1 MSESNDVTARR
12 AKLTPAQLALLQ
24 RRLRRDGG
32 AEAAVDGAA
41 APRPSREGIAKSID
55 DGAAAPASFMQQG
68 QWFLWQLDAGNTAY
82 HVGGGLGFSGPLDVA
97 ALQAAVHRLV
107 QRHDSLRTVFGAG
120 PEGLPEQRIDPAARV
135 EIPFAD
141 LSLLDAATRAVRHRE
156 AVLQVCCTPFDLTS
170 GPLLRGMLLK
180 MEEGEHQLLLMLH
193 HIVSDAW
200 TVELI
205 LDELAQLYARQLD
218 DAATPAAAAAEA
230 GPEIRYVD
238 FARWQHRWL
247 EGEEGAQQLAHW
259 RRRLG
264 GSEPVL
270 DLATDRPRTG
280 QSGYRAVQHAL
291 DVPADL
297 ARELRQQA
305 RAQGGTLFMVLLAAF
320 HAVLF
325 RYTGQEEIRVGVP
338 VAGRNRP
345 ETAGVVGAFI
355 NTVVMDARLNAR
367 MPLADLLAQVRD
379 TAFEAQANQELP
391 YERLVHALRADR
403 GSAGPAS
410 GTPLFQ
416 VMFNHLGEG
425 DRPLRG
431 WPRLSVRRI
440 DLEER
445 AAPFELTLETIER
458 EDGGIR
464 AAFRYAAELFEP
476 ATIARLADHY
486 HRVLAALA
494 ADPGQALG
502 ELALLDEAEHAQLAA
517 WGVGTASHGQAE
529 PVHHVIARRAA
540 AHPDAEALVFGDETL
555 SYAELDRRANRLAHR
570 LIAQGV
576 RPESLVGVALERSN
590 ELVIALL
597 AVLKAGG
604 AYVPIDPDHPADR
617 IAYMVEDSGL
627 ALVLTHERLRERLP
641 AGGEG
646 SVAVLAIDAGDSDDA
661 SDSDPAVTLDAE
673 NLAYVIYTS
682 GSTGKPK
689 GAANRHRAL
698 HSRLAWMQQAYGLG
712 PGDTVLQKTP
722 FSFDVSVWEFFW
734 PLMHGA
740 RLAVAA
746 PGDHRDPA
754 RLVALIRRHGV
765 STLHFVPSM
774 LQAFLTQ
781 PDVESCTSLR
791 RIVCSGEALPAEAQN
806 EVLRRLPQAGLY
818 NLYGPTEA
826 AIDVTHWTCRDDG
839 RSQVP
844 IGQPISGI
852 QTYVLDASLNLVPP
866 GVAGELYL
874 GGIGLARGYARR
886 PGLTSE
892 RFVADPFDA
901 EGGGR
906 LYRTGDLVRWN
917 GNGQLDYLGRLDHQ
931 VKIRGFRI
939 ELGEIEAQLLAHP
952 QVREAVVVT
961 QQAAGGMR
969 LAAYVSL
976 REVPDARDPDVQ
988 ALREWLAR
996 TLPEYMVPPLLMTLP
1011 GLPLNANGKIDRK
1024 ALPPIQ
1030 AAGADAYEAPSG
1042 PLEEAMARVWSELLG
1057 VAQVGRE
1064 ANFFELGGHSL
1075 MAAQLV
1081 SRLRAGAGLQ
1091 LALREVFDHPVLR
1104 GMAARLV
1111 PTAGATLAALM
1122 PVARVAQMSLSP
1134 TQHRLWLVD
1143 RLSGA
1148 AARTAYNMAT
1158 ALRFEGPL
1166 DPAVLRRALETLVS
1180 RHEVLRMAYPE
1191 NDDGEPVATIAPVAA
1206 FDLPW
1211 IDISPVAPGDE
1222 AARIDAA
1229 LEAMA
1234 AQPFD
1239 LAAAAP
1245 LRASLLHL
1253 GPGRQALLLCV
1264 HHIAFDGWSGAIFAR
1279 EFVAAYEALRAD
1291 RPSTLPPLRVQYADY
1306 AVWHARMLE
1315 ATRAQDT
1322 AFWQRYL
1329 GNAPKG
1335 SRLPAD
1341 GQPPAAAAHV
1351 GDSLRV
1357 PIEGAL
1363 VEALEP
1369 LALANKTSRFTVMLA
1384 AFLALVHREAGAD
1397 DLVIGTDVAGRDHPE
1412 LEKLM
1417 GFFVNVVPLRSRRKA
1432 DVRFTEWLAQVHAST
1447 QSALA
1452 HGSVPFDRILDAAG
1466 ISRAQGGPVRMLFVM
1481 QNTPASRFEIPGLR
1495 IDVVPQRVRHSKFD
1509 IAVFVH
1515 EGPRDRPAEWTAE
1528 WVYDTGLYR
1537 GESIRRWAADWCALL
1552 RQWVISPDAR
1562 VEQLFSS
1569 PARKESSMNPMPS
1582 PQLGKLDKLKK
1593 FATKTPG
1600 AAPAPAL
1607 ASPSAPATALPP
1619 VKTSFLSA
1627 DREFP
1632 LVVEATGSDFDAL
1645 AWVREHRGFVDDA
1658 LARHGGLLFRN
1669 FGLATPQDFE
1679 AFAEN
1684 VEPELYGSYG
1694 DLPKKEGGRRTYR
1707 STPYPERQMIL
1718 YHNES
1723 SHMERWPRKQWFYCE
1738 LPSPVGGATPI
1749 VDCREMLRRLPAE
1762 IVEAF
1767 ERKALTYVRTFT
1779 PHLDVS
1785 WRDFFKTDQRAEVEA
1800 RLAAGGIEWRWLDPD
1815 TLQTRT
1821 HCPAVMKHPLTGER
1835 VFFNQVQLHHPA
1847 CLEADVREDLLALV
1861 GAERMPRYV
1870 CYGDGTPIDDET
1882 MAIVGRT
1889 YEQCAVRF
1897 DWRKGDVVMLDNM
1910 LAAHARDPYQGPRKI
1925 VVAMGAMFERSAL
1938 LAAEAAGTAAVA
1950 ETAGSE

>member
-1 MSESNDVTARR
+1 MSQSNDIGARR
-12 AKLTPAQLALLQ
+12 AKLTPAQLSLLQ
-24 RRLRRDGG
+24 RRLKREDGN
-32 AEAAVDGAA
+32 GAA
-41 APRPSREGIAKSID
+41 ETAGTAPRPSREGIAKSND
-55 DGAAAPASFMQQG
+55 DGSAAPVSFMQQG

-82 HVGGGLGFSGPLDVA
+82 HVGGGLGFSGSLDVA
-97 ALQAAVHRLV
+97 ALQGAVHRLV
-107 QRHDSLRTVFGAG
+107 LRHDSLRTVFGTGAQ
-120 PEGLPEQRIDPAARV
+120 GLPEQRIDPAARV
-135 EIPFAD
+135 DIPFTD
-141 LSLLDAATRAVRHRE
+141 LSTLDAATRAVRHRE
-156 AVLQVCCTPFDLTS
+156 AVLRVCRTPFDLTT
-170 GPLLRGMLLK
+170 GPLLRGALLK

-205 LDELAQLYARQLD
+205 LDELAQLYAQQVD
-218 DAATPAAAAAEA
+218 EAAAPAGAAQA
-230 GPEIRYVD
+230 GPEIRYID
-238 FARWQHRWL
+238 FARWQQRWL
-247 EGEEGAQQLAHW
+247 DGEEGARQLAYW

-264 GSEPVL
+264 GSQPVL
-270 DLATDRPRTG
+270 DLATDRPRSG
-280 QSGYRAVQHAL
+280 QSGYSAVQHAL
-291 DVPADL
+291 DVPAPL
-297 ARELRQQA
+297 VRKLRQQA

-325 RYTGQEEIRVGVP
+325 RYTGQEEIRIGVP
-338 VAGRNRP
+338 VAGRSRP
-345 ETAGVVGAFI
+345 ETAGIVGAFI
-355 NTVVMDARLNAR
+355 NTVVMDARPNAR

-391 YERLVHALRADR
+391 YERLVQALRAD
-403 GSAGPAS
+403 GGHA

-431 WPRLSVRRI
+431 WPRLEVRRI

-458 EDGGIR
+458 EDGSIR
-464 AAFRYAAELFEP
+464 AAFRYAAELFES
-476 ATIARLADHY
+476 ATMARLAGHY

-494 ADPGQALG
+494 DDPRQALG
-502 ELALLDEAEHAQLAA
+502 AVRLLDDAEHAQLAA
-517 WGVGTASHGQAE
+517 WGVNTAGHGEAE
-529 PVHHVIARRAA
+529 PVHHLIARRAA
-540 AHPDAEALVFGDETL
+540 AHPDAEALFFGDETL
-555 SYAELDRRANRLAHR
+555 SYAELERRANRLAHR
-570 LIAQGV
+570 LIARGV

-597 AVLKAGG
+597 AVMKAGG
-604 AYVPIDPDHPADR
+604 AYVPIDPEHPADR

-627 ALVLTHERLRERLP
+627 ALVLTQERLRGRLP
-641 AGGEG
+641 ADAG
-646 SVAVLAIDAGDSDDA
+646 VAVLAIDAAEANDA
-661 SDSDPAVTLDAE
+661 PDSDPAVALDAE

-698 HSRLAWMQQAYGLG
+698 HNRVAWMQQAYGLG

-734 PLMHGA
+734 PLMYGA

-754 RLVALIRRHGV
+754 RLVELIRRHGV

-806 EVLRRLPQAGLY
+806 EVLKRLPQAKLY

-839 RSQVP
+839 RSQVA

-852 QTYVLDASLNLVPP
+852 RTHVLDASLNLVPP

-874 GGIGLARGYARR
+874 GGIGLARGYAKR

-901 EGGGR
+901 AGGR

-917 GNGQLDYLGRLDHQ
+917 SQGQLDYLGRLDHQ

-961 QQAAGGMR
+961 QQATGGAR

-976 REVPDARDPDVQ
+976 RAVQGDAREVDVQ
-988 ALREWLAR
+988 ALREWLGR
-996 TLPEYMVPPLLMTLP
+996 TLPEYMVPSLLMKLP

-1030 AAGADAYEAPSG
+1030 AADAGTHAPPSG
-1042 PLEEAMARVWSELLG
+1042 ALEEALARIWTELLG
-1057 VAQVGRE
+1057 ATEVGRE

-1081 SRLRAGAGLQ
+1081 SRLRAGAELQ
-1091 LALREVFDHPVLR
+1091 LPLREVFDHPVLR
-1104 GMAARLV
+1104 DMATRLV
-1111 PTAGATLAALM
+1111 PAGAGAPLPMLV

-1191 NDDGEPVATIAPVAA
+1191 NDEGEPVATIASVAA

-1211 IDISPVAPGDE
+1211 IDLAPLAPEAE
-1222 AARIDAA
+1222 AARIDTA

-1239 LAAAAP
+1239 LANAAP

-1253 GPGRQALLLCV
+1253 GPGRHALLLCV

-1279 EFVAAYEALRAD
+1279 EFVAAYESLRAD

-1306 AVWHARMLE
+1306 ALWHARTLE
-1315 ATRAQDT
+1315 ATRAQD
-1322 AFWQRYL
+1322 AVFWQRHL
-1329 GNAPKG
+1329 DNAPKG
-1335 SRLPAD
+1335 SRLPVDTPLPGVA
-1341 GQPPAAAAHV
+1341 GHA

-1357 PIEGAL
+1357 PVEGAL
-1363 VEALEP
+1363 VEALAP
-1369 LALANKTSRFTVMLA
+1369 LARANKTSRFTVMLA
-1384 AFLALVHREAGAD
+1384 AFLALVHREAGTD
-1397 DLVIGTDVAGRDHPE
+1397 DIVVGTDVAGRDHPE
-1412 LEKLM
+1412 LEKLI
-1417 GFFVNVVPLRSRRKA
+1417 GFFVNVVPLRSRRDEA
-1432 DVRFTEWLAQVHAST
+1432 ARFTDWLAEVHAGT

-1452 HGSVPFDRILDAAG
+1452 HGGVPLDRILDLAG
-1466 ISRAQGGPVRMLFVM
+1466 LGRGQGTPVRMLFVM
-1481 QNTPASRFEIPGLR
+1481 QNTPTGHFEIPGLR

-1515 EGPRDRPAEWTAE
+1515 EGPREWTAE

-1537 GESIRRWAADWCALL
+1537 SESIRRWAADWCALL
-1552 RQWVISPDAR
+1552 RQLVISPEAR
-1562 VEQLFSS
+1562 VEQLFST
-1569 PARKESSMNPMPS
+1569 PVRKESPMNPMPS

-1593 FATKTPG
+1593 FAARPP
-1600 AAPAPAL
+1600 AAVVPA
-1607 ASPSAPATALPP
+1607 ASAATAGVAEASRPQ
-1619 VKTSFLSA
+1619 VKTSFLSEA
-1627 DREFP
+1627 RQFP
-1632 LVVEATGSDFDAL
+1632 VVIEPASAAFDAL

-1658 LARHGGLLFRN
+1658 LSRHGGLLFRN
-1669 FGLATPQDFE
+1669 FGLETPQDFE

-1723 SHMERWPRKQWFYCE
+1723 SHMDRWPRKQWFYCE
-1738 LPSPVGGATPI
+1738 LPSRVGGATPI

-1800 RLAAGGIEWRWLDPD
+1800 RLAAGGIEWRWLDED

-1861 GAERMPRYV
+1861 GAERMPRHV

-1889 YEQCAVRF
+1889 YEDCAVRF

-1910 LAAHARDPYQGPRKI
+1910 LAAHARDPYEGPRKI
-1925 VVAMGAMFERSAL
+1925 VVAMGAMFERSTL
-1938 LAAEAAGTAAVA
+1938 LAAEAVGN
-1950 ETAGSE
+1950 E

>member
-1 MSESNDVTARR
+1 MSESNDIATRR

-24 RRLRRDGG
+24 RRLRRDGTDDAAPG
-32 AEAAVDGAA
+32 EAASQAA
-41 APRPSREGIAKSID
+41 ARVSPEGIARTAD
-55 DGAAAPASFMQQG
+55 DGGCAPVSFMQQG

-82 HVGGGLGFSGPLDVA
+82 HVGGGLGFSGPLDVG
-97 ALQAAVHRLV
+97 ALQEAVRRLV
-107 QRHDSLRTVFGAG
+107 LRHDSLRTVFGAG
-120 PEGLPEQRIDPAARV
+120 SDGLPVQRIDPAARID
-135 EIPFAD
+135 IPFAD
-141 LSLLDAATRAVRHRE
+141 LSLLDAGARASRHRE
-156 AVLQVCCTPFDLTS
+156 AVVQVCRAPFDLTA
-170 GPLLRGMLLK
+170 GPLLRGALLK
-180 MEEGEHQLLLMLH
+180 MADDEHQLLLMLH

-205 LDELAQLYARQLD
+205 LDELARLYAQQVD
-218 DAATPAAAAAEA
+218 AAAAAAAVSGPE
-230 GPEIRYVD
+230 PEIRYID

-247 EGEEGAQQLAHW
+247 EGEEGARQLAYW
-259 RRRLG
+259 RQRLG
-264 GSEPVL
+264 ASQPVL
-270 DLATDRPRTG
+270 DLATDRPRTANA
-280 QSGYRAVQHAL
+280 GYSAAQHAL
-291 DVPADL
+291 DVPAPL
-297 ARELRQQA
+297 ARELKRQA

-320 HAVLF
+320 HGVLF

-355 NTVVMDARLNAR
+355 NTVVMGARPHTR
-367 MPLADLLAQVRD
+367 MPLAELLAQVRD
-379 TAFEAQANQELP
+379 TAFEAQAHQELP
-391 YERLVHALRADR
+391 YERLVQALRAE
-403 GSAGPAS
+403 GGNAAA
-410 GTPLFQ
+410 PLFQ

-431 WPRLSVRRI
+431 WPRLRVRRI

-458 EDGGIR
+458 ADGSIR
-464 AAFRYAAELFEP
+464 CAFRYAAELFEP
-476 ATIARLADHY
+476 ATIARLAGHY
-486 HRVLAALA
+486 HRVLEALA
-494 ADPGQALG
+494 ADPQQALG
-502 ELALLDEAEHAQLAA
+502 AIALLGDDEHAQLAA
-517 WGVGTASHGQAE
+517 WGINAHGHGEAV

-540 AHPDAEALVFGDETL
+540 AHPHDEALAFGDQVLT
-555 SYAELDRRANRLAHR
+555 YAELDRRANRLAHR
-570 LIAQGV
+570 LIAHGV
-576 RPESLVGVALERSN
+576 RPESLVGVVLERSV

-597 AVLKAGG
+597 AVMKAGG
-604 AYVPIDPDHPADR
+604 AYVPLDPEHPADR
-617 IAYMVEDSGL
+617 IAYMVQDSGL
-627 ALVLTHERLRERLP
+627 ALVLTQGHLAERLP
-641 AGGEG
+641 ADAG
-646 SVAVLAIDAGDSDDA
+646 VPLLAIDAPEALGAGDFA
-661 SDSDPAVTLDAE
+661 DSDPAVALDAE

-698 HSRLAWMQQAYGLG
+698 HNRLAWMQQAYGLA

-734 PLMHGA
+734 PLMYGA

-754 RLVALIRRHGV
+754 RLVALIRRHRV
-765 STLHFVPSM
+765 CTLHFVPSM
-774 LQAFLTQ
+774 LQAFLAQ
-781 PDVESCTSLR
+781 PDVEACTTLR

-806 EVLRRLPQAGLY
+806 EVLRRLPQAKLY

-839 RSQVP
+839 RSQVS
-844 IGQPISGI
+844 IGRPVSGI
-852 QTYVLDASLNLVPP
+852 QTHVLDASLNLVPA

-874 GGIGLARGYARR
+874 GGIGLARGYVGR
-886 PGLTSE
+886 PGLTAV

-901 EGGGR
+901 ERGGR

-917 GNGQLDYLGRLDHQ
+917 SQGQLDYLGRLDHQ

-952 QVREAVVVT
+952 GVREAVVVA
-961 QQAAGGMR
+961 QQAPGGAR
-969 LAAYVSL
+969 LVAYVSPHAGQD
-976 REVPDARDPDVQ
+976 VDAA
-988 ALREWLAR
+988 ALREWLGR
-996 TLPEYMVPPLLMTLP
+996 TLTEYMVPSLLMTLP
-1011 GLPLNANGKIDRK
+1011 ALPLNANGKIDRK
-1024 ALPPIQ
+1024 ALPLVQ
-1030 AAGADAYEAPSG
+1030 ATDAGTGAHEPPSG
-1042 PLEEAMARVWSELLG
+1042 ALEETLARVWGELLG
-1057 VAQVGRE
+1057 VSEVGRH
-1064 ANFFELGGHSL
+1064 AHFFELGGHSL

-1081 SRLRAGAGLQ
+1081 SRLRAGAALQ
-1091 LALREVFDHPVLR
+1091 LPLKEVFDHPVLR
-1104 GMAARLV
+1104 DMAVRLQ
-1111 PTAGATLAALM
+1111 PAEPMAGTPPLM
-1122 PVARVAQMSLSP
+1122 PVARAVQIGLSP

-1143 RLSGA
+1143 RLADA
-1148 AARTAYNMAT
+1148 AGRTAYNMAT
-1158 ALRFEGPL
+1158 ALRFDGPL

-1191 NDDGEPVATIAPVAA
+1191 NDEGEPVATIAPMAA

-1211 IDISPVAPGDE
+1211 IDSSVAPEAE
-1222 AARIDAA
+1222 AARIDTA
-1229 LEAMA
+1229 LDTMA
-1234 AQPFD
+1234 AEPFD

-1245 LRASLLHL
+1245 LRAALLHL
-1253 GPGRQALLLCV
+1253 GPGRHALLLCV
-1264 HHIAFDGWSGAIFAR
+1264 HHIAFDGWSGAIFAS
-1279 EFVAAYEALRAD
+1279 EFVAAYAALRDD

-1322 AFWQRYL
+1322 AFWRRYL
-1329 GNAPKG
+1329 DNAPKG

-1341 GQPPAAAAHV
+1341 EQMQAVTAHA

-1363 VEALEP
+1363 VETLNP

-1384 AFLALVHREAGAD
+1384 AFLALVHREAGVD
-1397 DLVIGTDVAGRDHPE
+1397 DLVIGTDVAGRDHPG

-1417 GFFVNVVPLRSRRKA
+1417 GFFVNVVPLRSRRNA
-1432 DVRFTEWLAQVHAST
+1432 DIRFTEWLAQVHAST

-1481 QNTPASRFEIPGLR
+1481 QNTPASHFEIPGLR

-1593 FATKTPG
+1593 FAAKTPIAT
-1600 AAPAPAL
+1600 AAAEPAT
-1607 ASPSAPATALPP
+1607 SSIPATALPP

-1632 LVVEATGSDFDAL
+1632 LVVEAMGSDFDAL
-1645 AWVREHRGFVDDA
+1645 AWVRGHRDFVDDA

-1669 FGLATPQDFE
+1669 FGLQTPQDFE

-1785 WRDFFKTDQRAEVEA
+1785 WRDFFKTDQRVEVEA
-1800 RLAAGGIEWRWLDPD
+1800 RLTAGGVEWRWLDPD

-1861 GAERMPRYV
+1861 GTERMPRYV

-1889 YEQCAVRF
+1889 YEACAVRF

-1925 VVAMGAMFERSAL
+1925 VVAMGAMFERATL

>member
-1 MSESNDVTARR
+1 MSESKDLSARR
-12 AKLTPAQLALLQ
+12 AKLSPAQLSLLQ
-24 RRLRRDGG
+24 RRLRREGDHGP
-32 AEAAVDGAA
+32 A
-41 APRPSREGIAKSID
+41 APPRSREAIAKSID
-55 DGAAAPASFMQQG
+55 DGGAAPVSFMQQG
-68 QWFLWQLDAGNTAY
+68 QWFLWQLDASNTAY
-82 HVGGGLGFSGPLDVA
+82 HVGGALGFLGPLDVA

-107 QRHDSLRTVFGAG
+107 QRHDSLRTVFGLNV
-120 PEGLPEQRIDPAARV
+120 EGLPEQRLDAAARI
-135 EIPFAD
+135 EIPFVD
-141 LSLLDAATRAVRHRE
+141 LSALDAAMRALRHRE
-156 AVLQVCCTPFDLTS
+156 AVLEVCRTPFDLTT
-170 GPLLRGMLLK
+170 GPLLRGKLLK
-180 MEEGEHQLLLMLH
+180 MEEGEHHLLLTLH

-205 LDELAQLYARQLD
+205 LDELAQLYAQQLD
-218 DAATPAAAAAEA
+218 GDAAFA
-230 GPEIRYVD
+230 GGEPEIRYID

-247 EGEEGAQQLAHW
+247 ESEEGARQLSHW

-264 GSEPVL
+264 GHPPAL
-270 DLATDRPRTG
+270 DLATDRPRSG
-280 QSGYRAVQHAL
+280 LSGYSAVQHVL
-291 DVPADL
+291 DLPATL
-297 ARELRQQA
+297 VLELRQQA
-305 RAQGGTLFMVLLAAF
+305 RAQGGTLFMALLAAF
-320 HAVLF
+320 HALLF
-325 RYTGQEEIRVGVP
+325 RHTGQAEIRVGVP
-338 VAGRNRP
+338 VSGRTRP

-355 NTVVMDARLNAR
+355 NTVVMDARPDAR
-367 MPLADLLAQVRD
+367 MSLAELLAQVRD

-391 YERLVHALRADR
+391 YERLVQALRADR
-403 GSAGPAS
+403 DPA

-431 WPRLSVRRI
+431 WPGLNVRRI

-476 ATIARLADHY
+476 ATIARLAGHY
-486 HRVLAALA
+486 QRVLAALA
-494 ADPGQALG
+494 DDPRQALG
-502 ELALLDEAEHAQLAA
+502 ALALLDDAEQAQLAA
-517 WGVGTASHGQAE
+517 WGVNTASHGEAE
-529 PVHHVIARRAA
+529 PVHHLIARRAA
-540 AHPDAEALVFGDETL
+540 AHPQDEALVFGDETL
-555 SYAELDRRANRLAHR
+555 SYAELERRANRLAHR
-570 LIAQGV
+570 LVARGV
-576 RPESLVGVALERSN
+576 RPESLVGVALERGS

-597 AVLKAGG
+597 AVMKAGG
-604 AYVPIDPDHPADR
+604 AYVPIDPDHPPDR
-617 IAYMVEDSGL
+617 IAYMLADSGL
-627 ALVLTHERLRERLP
+627 ALVLTQQRLRERLP
-641 AGGEG
+641 ADAG
-646 SVAVLAIDAGDSDDA
+646 VAVLAIDAPDA
-661 SDSDPAVTLDAE
+661 NDAPDHDPAVALNAE

-698 HSRLAWMQQAYGLG
+698 HNRLAWMQQAYGIG

-754 RLVALIRRHGV
+754 RLVELIRRHGV

-774 LQAFLTQ
+774 LQAFLSH
-781 PDVESCTSLR
+781 PEVESCTSLR

-806 EVLRRLPQAGLY
+806 EGFRRLPGVGLY

-839 RSQVP
+839 RSQVA
-844 IGQPISGI
+844 IGQPVSGI
-852 QTYVLDASLNLVPP
+852 QTHVLDASLNLVPP

-874 GGIGLARGYARR
+874 GGIGLARGYAKR
-886 PGLTSE
+886 PGLTAE
-892 RFVADPFDA
+892 RFVADPF
-901 EGGGR
+901 GQGGR

-917 GNGQLDYLGRLDHQ
+917 AEGQLDYLGRLDHQ
-931 VKIRGFRI
+931 VKIRGLRI

-961 QQAAGGMR
+961 QQGAGGVR

-976 REVPDARDPDVQ
+976 RGGQASPPFDAQV
-988 ALREWLAR
+988 LREWLGR
-996 TLPEYMVPPLLMTLP
+996 MLPEYMVPSLLMTLP
-1011 GLPLNANGKIDRK
+1011 ALPLNANGKIDRK
-1024 ALPPIQ
+1024 ALPPIE
-1030 AAGADAYEAPSG
+1030 AADTGAHEPPSG
-1042 PLEEAMARVWSELLG
+1042 ALEEALARVWRELLG
-1057 VAQVGRE
+1057 VAQAGRE

-1081 SRLRAGAGLQ
+1081 SRLRTGAALQ
-1091 LALREVFDHPVLR
+1091 LPLREVFEHPVLR
-1104 GMAARLV
+1104 DMATRLV
-1111 PTAGATLAALM
+1111 PVVAGASSPPPLM
-1122 PVARVAQMSLSP
+1122 PVARAAQMSLSP

-1143 RLSGA
+1143 RLSSDA
-1148 AARTAYNMAT
+1148 SRAAYNMAT

-1166 DPAVLRRALETLVS
+1166 DPVVLRRALETLVS
-1180 RHEVLRMAYPE
+1180 RHEVLRMAYPGNNE
-1191 NDDGEPVATIAPVAA
+1191 GEPVATIAPMVA

-1211 IDISPVAPGDE
+1211 VDLSPVAPETE

-1253 GPGRQALLLCV
+1253 GPGRHALLLCV

-1315 ATRAQDT
+1315 ATRAQDA

-1329 GNAPKG
+1329 DHAPKG
-1335 SRLPAD
+1335 SRLPVD
-1341 GQPPAAAAHV
+1341 GPSPGAAGQA

-1363 VEALEP
+1363 VEALAP
-1369 LALANKTSRFTVMLA
+1369 LARAHRTSRFVVMLA
-1384 AFLALVHREAGAD
+1384 AFLALVHREAGVD
-1397 DLVIGTDVAGRDHPE
+1397 DLVVGTDVAGRDHPE

-1417 GFFVNVVPLRSRRKA
+1417 GFFVNVVPLRSRRDEA
-1432 DVRFTEWLAQVHAST
+1432 ARFGDWLARVHEGA
-1447 QSALA
+1447 QSAFA
-1452 HGSVPFDRILDAAG
+1452 HGGVPFDRILDLAG
-1466 ISRAQGGPVRMLFVM
+1466 IGRAQGTPVRMLFVM

-1495 IDVVPQRVRHSKFD
+1495 IDVVPQKVRHSKFD
-1509 IAVFVH
+1509 IAVFLH
-1515 EGPRDRPAEWTAE
+1515 EGAREWTAE
-1528 WVYDTGLYR
+1528 WVYDTALYR

-1552 RQWVISPDAR
+1552 RQLVLSPDAR
-1562 VEQLFSS
+1562 VEQLFST
-1569 PARKESSMNPMPS
+1569 PVRKESPMNPMPS

-1593 FATKTPG
+1593 FAARPS
-1600 AAPAPAL
+1600 AAPA
-1607 ASPSAPATALPP
+1607 SVAPAIAASRPQ
-1619 VKTSFLSA
+1619 VKTSFLSEG
-1627 DREFP
+1627 REFP
-1632 LVVEATGSDFDAL
+1632 LVIEPASAGFDAL

-1658 LARHGGLLFRN
+1658 LARHGGLLFRD
-1669 FGLATPQDFE
+1669 FGLETPQDFE

-1723 SHMERWPRKQWFYCE
+1723 AHMDRWPRKQWFYCE
-1738 LPSPVGGATPI
+1738 LPSRVGGATPI
-1749 VDCREMLRRLPAE
+1749 VDCREMLRRLPAD

-1785 WRDFFKTDQRAEVEA
+1785 WRDFFKTDRREEVEA
-1800 RLAAGGIEWRWLDPD
+1800 RLAAGGIEWRWLDED

-1821 HCPAVMKHPLTGER
+1821 HCPAVMRHPLTGER

-1861 GAERMPRYV
+1861 GAERMPRHV
-1870 CYGDGTPIDDET
+1870 CHGDGTPIDDET
-1882 MAIVGRT
+1882 MAIVGRA
-1889 YEQCAVRF
+1889 YEACAVRF

-1910 LAAHARDPYQGPRKI
+1910 LAAHARDPYEGPRKI

-1938 LAAEAAGTAAVA
+1938 RAAEAV
-1950 ETAGSE
+1950 GSA

>member
-1 MSESNDVTARR
+1 MSQSNDSNDITARR
-12 AKLTPAQLALLQ
+12 AKLTPAQLSLLQ
-24 RRLRRDGG
+24 RRLRRDGADQG
-32 AEAAVDGAA
+32 EAGAA
-41 APRPSREGIAKSID
+41 PPRSSREAITRSTD
-55 DGAAAPASFMQQG
+55 DGAAAPVSFMQQG

-97 ALQAAVHRLV
+97 ALQEAIEELV
-107 QRHDSLRTVFGAG
+107 LRHDSLRTVFGAG
-120 PEGLPEQRIDPAARV
+120 PEGLPEQRIDPAARID
-135 EIPFAD
+135 IPFAD
-141 LSLLDAATRAVRHRE
+141 LSTLDAAARASRHRE
-156 AVLQVCCTPFDLTS
+156 AVLQVCRTPFDLAN
-170 GPLLRGMLLK
+170 GPLLRGALLK
-180 MEEGEHQLLLMLH
+180 MAQDEHQLLLMLH

-205 LDELAQLYARQLD
+205 LDELAQRYAQRVD
-218 DAATPAAAAAEA
+218 GAAAAAGPA
-230 GPEIRYVD
+230 PEIRYVD
-238 FARWQHRWL
+238 FVRWQHHWL
-247 EGEEGAQQLAHW
+247 ESEEGGRQLAYW
-259 RRRLG
+259 RQRLG
-264 GSEPVL
+264 GSQPVL
-270 DLATDRPRTG
+270 DLATDRPRAAHA
-280 QSGYRAVQHAL
+280 GYRAVQHAL
-291 DVPADL
+291 DVPAPL
-297 ARELRQQA
+297 ASELKRQA
-305 RAQGGTLFMVLLAAF
+305 RAQGGTLFMVLLAAL

-338 VAGRNRP
+338 VAGRSRP

-355 NTVVMDARLNAR
+355 NTVVMDARMNPR
-367 MPLADLLAQVRD
+367 MPLAELLAQVRD

-391 YERLVHALRADR
+391 YERLVQALRTDGADR
-403 GSAGPAS
+403 NGAGA
-410 GTPLFQ
+410 PLFQ

-458 EDGGIR
+458 ADGSIR

-476 ATIARLADHY
+476 ATIARLAGHY
-486 HRVLAALA
+486 HRVLQTLA
-494 ADPGQALG
+494 DDPRQALG
-502 ELALLDEAEHAQLAA
+502 ALALLAGEEHAQLAA
-517 WGVGTASHGQAE
+517 WGVNARGHGDAE
-529 PVHHVIARRAA
+529 PVHQVIARWAA
-540 AHPDAEALVFGDETL
+540 AHPDAEALVFGDRTL
-555 SYAELDRRANRLAHR
+555 SYAELERRANRLAHR
-570 LIAQGV
+570 LIARGV
-576 RPESLVGVALERSN
+576 RPEHLVGVALERSI
-590 ELVIALL
+590 EMVIALL
-597 AVLKAGG
+597 AVMKAGG
-604 AYVPIDPDHPADR
+604 AYVPLDPEHPADR
-617 IAYMVEDSGL
+617 IAYMVQDSGL
-627 ALVLTHERLRERLP
+627 ALVLTQRRLQERLP
-641 AGGEG
+641 ADIG
-646 SVAVLAIDAGDSDDA
+646 VPVLLIDADGADEIDGKDA
-661 SDSDPAVTLDAE
+661 ADDSDPAVALDAE

-698 HSRLAWMQQAYGLG
+698 HNRLAWMQEAYGLA

-734 PLMHGA
+734 PLMYGA

-754 RLVALIRRHGV
+754 RLVELIQRHGV

-781 PDVESCTSLR
+781 PDVQACTSLR
-791 RIVCSGEALPAEAQN
+791 RIVCSGEALPAEARN
-806 EVLRRLPQAGLY
+806 EVLRRLPKAGLF

-839 RSQVP
+839 RNQVA
-844 IGQPISGI
+844 IGRPVSGI
-852 QTYVLDASLNLVPP
+852 RTHVLDASLNLVPP

-874 GGIGLARGYARR
+874 GGVGLARGYAKR

-892 RFVADPFDA
+892 RFVADPLDA
-901 EGGGR
+901 NGGR

-917 GNGQLDYLGRLDHQ
+917 SQGQLDYLGRLDHQ

-961 QQAAGGMR
+961 QQAPGGAR

-976 REVPDARDPDVQ
+976 HAGPAVDAA
-988 ALREWLAR
+988 ALREWLGR
-996 TLPEYMVPPLLMTLP
+996 TLPDYMLPSLLMALP

-1030 AAGADAYEAPSG
+1030 AADAGTHEPPSG
-1042 PLEEAMARVWSELLG
+1042 AMEETLARVWAELLG
-1057 VAQVGRE
+1057 MGAGEVGRQ
-1064 ANFFELGGHSL
+1064 AHFFELGGHSL

-1081 SRLRAGAGLQ
+1081 SRLRAVSGLQ
-1091 LALREVFDHPVLR
+1091 LPLREVFEHPVLR
-1104 GMAARLV
+1104 DMAARHT
-1111 PTAGATLAALM
+1111 PTVAGAMGAGTSMPSLV
-1122 PVARVAQMSLSP
+1122 PVARGARMSLSP

-1143 RLSGA
+1143 RLADA
-1148 AARTAYNMAT
+1148 AGRTAYNMAT

-1166 DPAVLRRALETLVS
+1166 DAAVLRRALETLVA
-1180 RHEVLRMAYPE
+1180 RHEVLRMAYPFHDDG
-1191 NDDGEPVATIAPVAA
+1191 DDGEPVAAIAPVAA
-1206 FDLPW
+1206 FELPW
-1211 IDISPVAPGDE
+1211 TDLSPVAPE
-1222 AARIDAA
+1222 AEAERIGAA
-1229 LEAMA
+1229 LDAMA
-1234 AQPFD
+1234 AEPFD
-1239 LAAAAP
+1239 LASAAP
-1245 LRASLLHL
+1245 LRAALLHL
-1253 GPGRQALLLCV
+1253 GPGRHALLLCV
-1264 HHIAFDGWSGAIFAR
+1264 HHIAFDGWSGAIFAN

-1291 RPSTLPPLRVQYADY
+1291 LPSRLPPLRVQYADY

-1315 ATRAQDT
+1315 ATRARDA
-1322 AFWQRYL
+1322 AFWRRYL
-1329 GNAPKG
+1329 HDAPKA

-1341 GQPPAAAAHV
+1341 GKPTAAAAHA

-1357 PIEGAL
+1357 PLEGAL
-1363 VEALEP
+1363 VEALTL
-1369 LALANKTSRFTVMLA
+1369 LAHAKKTSRFTVMLA
-1384 AFLALVHREAGAD
+1384 AFLALVHREAGTA

-1417 GFFVNVVPLRSRRKA
+1417 GFFVNVVPLRSRGNA
-1432 DVRFTEWLAQVHAST
+1432 SARFTDWLAQVHATT

-1452 HGSVPFDRILDAAG
+1452 HGSVPFDRILDLAG
-1466 ISRAQGGPVRMLFVM
+1466 IPRSQGTPVRMLFVM
-1481 QNTPASRFEIPGLR
+1481 QNTPAGHFEIPGLR

-1515 EGPRDRPAEWTAE
+1515 EGSSDRAAEWTAE

-1537 GESIRRWAADWCALL
+1537 AESIRRWAAEWCALL
-1552 RQWVISPDAR
+1552 RQLVITPDAR
-1562 VEQLFSS
+1562 VEQLFST
-1569 PARKESSMNPMPS
+1569 PVRKEFPMNPMPS

-1593 FATKTPG
+1593 FA
-1600 AAPAPAL
+1600 ARA
-1607 ASPSAPATALPP
+1607 PSATVPSASP
-1619 VKTSFLSA
+1619 VKTSFLA
-1627 DREFP
+1627 EGREFP
-1632 LVVEATGSDFDAL
+1632 LVIEATGHGFDAV
-1645 AWVREHRGFVDDA
+1645 AWVRGHRGFVDEA

-1707 STPYPERQMIL
+1707 STPYPEKQMIL

-1749 VDCREMLRRLPAE
+1749 VDCREMLRRLPAD

-1785 WRDFFKTDQRAEVEA
+1785 WRDFFKTDRRDEVEA
-1800 RLAAGGIEWRWLDPD
+1800 RLAAGGIEWRWLDED

-1821 HCPAVMKHPLTGER
+1821 HCPAVMRHPLTGER

-1847 CLEADVREDLLALV
+1847 CLEPDVREDLLALV
-1861 GAERMPRYV
+1861 GADRMPRHV

-1882 MAIVGRT
+1882 MAVVGRT
-1889 YEQCAVRF
+1889 YEACAVRF
-1897 DWRKGDVVMLDNM
+1897 DWRRGDVVMLDNM
-1910 LAAHARDPYQGPRKI
+1910 LAAHARDPYEGPRKI

-1938 LAAEAAGTAAVA
+1938 LAAE
-1950 ETAGSE
+1950 TAGSE

>member
-1 MSESNDVTARR
+1 MSESNDITARR

-24 RRLRRDGG
+24 RRLRREDHSD
-32 AEAAVDGAA
+32 ATDIAV
-41 APRPSREGIAKSID
+41 PRPSREGIAKRSD
-55 DGAAAPASFMQQG
+55 DGSAAPVSFMQQG

-97 ALQAAVHRLV
+97 ALQAALHRLV

-120 PEGLPEQRIDPAARV
+120 PEGLPEQRIDPSARV
-135 EIPFAD
+135 DIPFAD
-141 LSLLDAATRAVRHRE
+141 LSALDAATRAVRHRE
-156 AVLQVCCTPFDLTS
+156 AVLQVCRTPFDLTT
-170 GPLLRGMLLK
+170 GPLLRGALLK

-193 HIVSDAW
+193 HIVCDAW

-205 LDELAQLYARQLD
+205 LDELAQFYAQQVD
-218 DAATPAAAAAEA
+218 GVDAHAGP
-230 GPEIRYVD
+230 GPEIRYID

-247 EGEEGAQQLAHW
+247 EGEEGARQLAHW
-259 RRRLG
+259 RQRLG
-264 GSEPVL
+264 GRQPVL
-270 DLATDRPRTG
+270 DLATDRPRSG
-280 QSGYRAVQHAL
+280 QTGYRAVQHVL
-291 DVPADL
+291 DVPAPL
-297 ARELRQQA
+297 VRELKQQA

-367 MPLADLLAQVRD
+367 MPLAELLAQVRD
-379 TAFEAQANQELP
+379 TAFEAQSNQELP
-391 YERLVHALRADR
+391 YERLVQALRAD
-403 GSAGPAS
+403 GGHAGA
-410 GTPLFQ
+410 PLFQ

-431 WPRLSVRRI
+431 WPGLVVRRI

-458 EDGGIR
+458 EDGSIR

-476 ATIARLADHY
+476 ATIARLAGHY
-486 HRVLAALA
+486 HRVLAA
-494 ADPGQALG
+494 DPRQALG
-502 ELALLDEAEHAQLAA
+502 ALALLDDAEHAQLAA
-517 WGVGTASHGQAE
+517 WGVNTAGHGEAE
-529 PVHHVIARRAA
+529 PVHHVIARRAV
-540 AHPDAEALVFGDETL
+540 AHPDAQALVFGDETL
-555 SYAELDRRANRLAHR
+555 SYAELERRANRLAHR
-570 LIAQGV
+570 LIARGV

-604 AYVPIDPDHPADR
+604 AYVPIDPEHPPAR
-617 IAYMVEDSGL
+617 IAYIVQDSGL
-627 ALVLTHERLRERLP
+627 ALVLTQERLRDRWP
-641 AGGEG
+641 ADAGIT
-646 SVAVLAIDAGDSDDA
+646 VLTIDAADA
-661 SDSDPAVTLDAE
+661 DGAPDSDPAVALDAE

-698 HSRLAWMQQAYGLG
+698 HNRLAWMQQAYGLG
-712 PGDTVLQKTP
+712 AGDTVLQKTP

-734 PLMHGA
+734 PLMVGA

-754 RLVALIRRHGV
+754 RLVELIRRHGV

-774 LQAFLTQ
+774 LQALLTQ

-806 EVLRRLPQAGLY
+806 EVLARLPQARLY

-826 AIDVTHWTCRDDG
+826 AIDVTHWTCRADG
-839 RSQVP
+839 RSQVA

-852 QTYVLDASLNLVPP
+852 RTHVLDASLNLVPQ

-874 GGIGLARGYARR
+874 GGIGLARGYAKR

-901 EGGGR
+901 TGGGR

-917 GNGQLDYLGRLDHQ
+917 SQGQLDYLGRLDHQ

-961 QQAAGGMR
+961 QQAAGGVR

-976 REVPDARDPDVQ
+976 RAGQDSREPDAQ
-988 ALREWLAR
+988 ALREWLGR
-996 TLPEYMVPPLLMTLP
+996 TLPEYMVPSLLMTLP

-1030 AAGADAYEAPSG
+1030 ATDPGTHTAPTGA
-1042 PLEEAMARVWSELLG
+1042 LEEALARVWTELLG
-1057 VAQVGRE
+1057 VTEVGRE

-1081 SRLRAGAGLQ
+1081 SRLRAGAGLH
-1091 LALREVFDHPVLR
+1091 LPLREVFDHPVLR
-1104 GMAARLV
+1104 DMATRLAPAGRGAAQ
-1111 PTAGATLAALM
+1111 PTLM
-1122 PVARVAQMSLSP
+1122 PVARSAQISLSP

-1143 RLSGA
+1143 RLSGK

-1166 DPAVLRRALETLVS
+1166 DPAVLRRALETLAS

-1191 NDDGEPVATIAPVAA
+1191 NDDGEPVATIAPVTA

-1211 IDISPVAPGDE
+1211 IDLSPVAPEAE

-1253 GPGRQALLLCV
+1253 APGRHALLLCV

-1291 RPSTLPPLRVQYADY
+1291 RASTLPPLRVQYADY

-1329 GNAPKG
+1329 NHAPKG
-1335 SRLPAD
+1335 SRLPVDAPLP
-1341 GQPPAAAAHV
+1341 GVAGHA
-1351 GDSLRV
+1351 GDSVRV

-1363 VEALEP
+1363 VEALAP
-1369 LALANKTSRFTVMLA
+1369 LAQANKTSRFTVMLA
-1384 AFLALVHREAGAD
+1384 AFLALVHREAATD
-1397 DLVIGTDVAGRDHPE
+1397 DVVVGTDVAGRDHPE

-1417 GFFVNVVPLRSRRKA
+1417 GFFVNVVPLRSRRNKA
-1432 DVRFTEWLAQVHAST
+1432 ERFTDWLAQVHAST

-1452 HGSVPFDRILDAAG
+1452 HGGVPFDRILDLAG
-1466 ISRAQGGPVRMLFVM
+1466 LGRAQGSPVRMLFVM
-1481 QNTPASRFEIPGLR
+1481 QNTPAGHFEIPGLR

-1515 EGPRDRPAEWTAE
+1515 EGPREWNAE

-1537 GESIRRWAADWCALL
+1537 SESIRRWATEWCALL
-1552 RQWVISPDAR
+1552 RQLVISPEAR
-1562 VEQLFSS
+1562 IELLFST
-1569 PARKESSMNPMPS
+1569 PVRKESAMNPMPS

-1593 FATKTPG
+1593 FAARP
-1600 AAPAPAL
+1600 AAVAATVGVAD
-1607 ASPSAPATALPP
+1607 ASRPQ
-1619 VKTSFLSA
+1619 VKTSFLSEA
-1627 DREFP
+1627 RPFP
-1632 LVVEATGSDFDAL
+1632 LVIEPASAGFDAI

-1669 FGLATPQDFE
+1669 FGLETPQDFE

-1718 YHNES
+1718 FHNES
-1723 SHMERWPRKQWFYCE
+1723 SHMDRWPRKQWFYCE
-1738 LPSPVGGATPI
+1738 LPSRVGGATPI

-1800 RLAAGGIEWRWLDPD
+1800 RLAVGGIEWRWLDED

-1861 GAERMPRYV
+1861 GAERMPRHV

-1889 YEQCAVRF
+1889 YEACAVRF

-1910 LAAHARDPYQGPRKI
+1910 LAAHARDPYEGPRKI
-1925 VVAMGAMFERSAL
+1925 VVAMGAMFERSTL
-1938 LAAEAAGTAAVA
+1938 RAAEAV
-1950 ETAGSE
+1950 GSA